1 MNASSKKRL
10 TQYERLAG
18 ILRDRIA
25 SGTYARGDKL
35 PSEMEL
41 MDESGLSRSTVRHA
55 LKVLADE
62 GLVRTERGRGAFVA
76 DTPALHENNLVFS
89 SYTAQVQDQGMK
101 PTTRT
106 VDSGFAK
113 AAGNV
118 AKFFDVTVGSKL
130 VKLVRLRYLDDAPL
144 CLETI
149 YLPPSFEAL
158 IDRDI
163 NGSLYAKLRQEFH
176 RAPAQGHKTF
186 EVCYA
191 SQNEAFLLNVERGQA
206 LILITDYVYDTD
218 GRPLH
223 VSKRIQ
229 RTDRAKY
236 TEPIG

>member
-1 MNASSKKRL
+1 M
-10 TQYERLAG
+10 
-18 ILRDRIA
+18 
-25 SGTYARGDKL
+25 
-35 PSEMEL
+35 
-41 MDESGLSRSTVRHA
+41 
-55 LKVLADE
+55 
-62 GLVRTERGRGAFVA
+62 A

-89 SYTAQVQDQGMK
+89 SYTKQVEGQGMK

-106 VDSGFAK
+106 VDSGFTK
-113 AAGNV
+113 AGGSI
-118 AKFFDVTVGSKL
+118 AKFFDAAVGSKL

-144 CLETI
+144 CLETT
-149 YLPPSFEAL
+149 YLPPSFGSL

-163 NGSLYAKLRQEFH
+163 NGSLYATLRQEFH

>member
-1 MNASSKKRL
+1 MRRW
-10 TQYERLAG
+10 TC
-18 ILRDRIA
+18 
-25 SGTYARGDKL
+25 
-35 PSEMEL
+35 
-41 MDESGLSRSTVRHA
+41 V
-55 LKVLADE
+55 
-62 GLVRTERGRGAFVA
+62 
-76 DTPALHENNLVFS
+76 
-89 SYTAQVQDQGMK
+89 
-101 PTTRT
+101 
-106 VDSGFAK
+106 
-113 AAGNV
+113 
-118 AKFFDVTVGSKL
+118 
-130 VKLVRLRYLDDAPL
+130 L
-144 CLETI
+144 CLETT

-163 NGSLYAKLRQEFH
+163 NGSLYATLRQEFH

-191 SQNEAFLLNVERGQA
+191 SQNEAFLLNVGRGQA

>member
-1 MNASSKKRL
+1 MP
-10 TQYERLAG
+10 
-18 ILRDRIA
+18 
-25 SGTYARGDKL
+25 GDH
-35 PSEMEL
+35 
-41 MDESGLSRSTVRHA
+41 T
-55 LKVLADE
+55 
-62 GLVRTERGRGAFVA
+62 
-76 DTPALHENNLVFS
+76 
-89 SYTAQVQDQGMK
+89 
-101 PTTRT
+101 
-106 VDSGFAK
+106 
-113 AAGNV
+113 
-118 AKFFDVTVGSKL
+118 
-130 VKLVRLRYLDDAPL
+130 
-144 CLETI
+144 

-163 NGSLYAKLRQEFH
+163 NGSLYTALRQEFH

-223 VSKRIQ
+223 ISKRIQ

>member
-1 MNASSKKRL
+1 MNASSKKKL
-10 TQYERLAG
+10 SQYERLAG
-18 ILRDRIA
+18 MLRDRIA
-25 SGTYARGDKL
+25 AGIYARGDKL

-55 LKVLADE
+55 LKALVDE
-62 GLVRTERGRGAFVA
+62 GLVRT
-76 DTPALHENNLVFS
+76 DTK
-89 SYTAQVQDQGMK
+89 QVEGQGMK

-113 AAGNV
+113 AAGSI
-118 AKFFDVTVGSKL
+118 AKFFDAAVGSKL
-130 VKLVRLRYLDDAPL
+130 VKLVRLRYLDDVPL
-144 CLETI
+144 CLETT
-149 YLPPSFEAL
+149 YLPPSFETL

-163 NGSLYAKLRQEFH
+163 NGSLYATLRQEFH

>member
-1 MNASSKKRL
+1 M
-10 TQYERLAG
+10 
-18 ILRDRIA
+18 
-25 SGTYARGDKL
+25 
-35 PSEMEL
+35 
-41 MDESGLSRSTVRHA
+41 
-55 LKVLADE
+55 
-62 GLVRTERGRGAFVA
+62 
-76 DTPALHENNLVFS
+76 
-89 SYTAQVQDQGMK
+89 
-101 PTTRT
+101 
-106 VDSGFAK
+106 
-113 AAGNV
+113 
-118 AKFFDVTVGSKL
+118 GSKL

-144 CLETI
+144 CLETT
-149 YLPPSFEAL
+149 YLPPSFGAL

-163 NGSLYAKLRQEFH
+163 NGSLYATLRQEFH

>member
-1 MNASSKKRL
+1 ML
-10 TQYERLAG
+10 
-18 ILRDRIA
+18 
-25 SGTYARGDKL
+25 
-35 PSEMEL
+35 
-41 MDESGLSRSTVRHA
+41 V
-55 LKVLADE
+55 DE

-89 SYTAQVQDQGMK
+89 SYTAQIADQGMK

-106 VDSGFAK
+106 VDSGFAQGGGQRGQSSSTPPW
-113 AAGNV
+113 AASRQ
-118 AKFFDVTVGSKL
+118 GSFCM
-130 VKLVRLRYLDDAPL
+130 RYLDDAPL
-144 CLETI
+144 CLETT
-149 YLPPSFEAL
+149 YLAPSFAPL
-158 IDRDI
+158 IDRDL
-163 NGSLYAKLRQEFH
+163 NGSLYATLRQEFH
-176 RAPAQGHKTF
+176 RCAGAGAQDL

-223 VSKRIQ
+223 VSKRVQ

>member
-1 MNASSKKRL
+1 MSASSKKKL

-18 ILRDRIA
+18 TLRDRIA
-25 SGTYARGDKL
+25 AGVYARGDKL

-41 MDESGLSRSTVRHA
+41 MDKSGLSRSTVRHA
-55 LKVLADE
+55 LKVLVDE
-62 GLVRTERGRGAFVA
+62 GLIRTERGRGAFVA

-89 SYTAQVQDQGMK
+89 SYTKQVEGQGMK

-113 AAGNV
+113 ATGNV
-118 AKFFDVTVGSKL
+118 AKFFDAAVGSKL

-144 CLETI
+144 CLETT
-149 YLPPSFEAL
+149 YLPPSFGSL

-163 NGSLYAKLRQEFH
+163 NGSLYATLRQEFH

>member
-1 MNASSKKRL
+1 MNASSKKKL
-10 TQYERLAG
+10 AQYERLAG
-18 ILRDRIA
+18 MLRDRIA
-25 SGTYARGDKL
+25 AGTYARGDKL

-55 LKVLADE
+55 LKVLVDE
-62 GLVRTERGRGAFVA
+62 GLVRTERGRGTFVA

-89 SYTAQVQDQGMK
+89 SYTKQVEGRGMK

-113 AAGNV
+113 AMGSV
-118 AKFFDVTVGSKL
+118 AKFFDATVGSKL

-144 CLETI
+144 CLETT

-163 NGSLYAKLRQEFH
+163 NGSLYATLRQEFH

-191 SQNEAFLLNVERGQA
+191 SQNEAFL
-206 LILITDYVYDTD
+206 
-218 GRPLH
+218 
-223 VSKRIQ
+223 SQ
-229 RTDRAKY
+229 R
-236 TEPIG
+236 

>member
-1 MNASSKKRL
+1 MNASSKNKL
-10 TQYERLAG
+10 AQYERLAG
-18 ILRDRIA
+18 TLRDRIA
-25 SGTYARGDKL
+25 AGIYARGDKL

-55 LKVLADE
+55 LKVLVDE

-76 DTPALHENNLVFS
+76 DTPALHENNLMFS
-89 SYTAQVQDQGMK
+89 SYTKQVEGQGMK

-113 AAGNV
+113 AAGNI
-118 AKFFDVTVGSKL
+118 AMFFDAAVGSKL

-144 CLETI
+144 CLETT
-149 YLPPSFEAL
+149 YLPPSFETL

-163 NGSLYAKLRQEFH
+163 NGSLYATLRQEFH

>member
-1 MNASSKKRL
+1 MRAWCAPS
-10 TQYERLAG
+10 AG
-18 ILRDRIA
+18 
-25 SGTYARGDKL
+25 
-35 PSEMEL
+35 
-41 MDESGLSRSTVRHA
+41 
-55 LKVLADE
+55 
-62 GLVRTERGRGAFVA
+62 VA
-76 DTPALHENNLVFS
+76 PLWPVWAPPPPPLHENNLVFS
-89 SYTAQVQDQGMK
+89 SYTKQVEGQGMK

-113 AAGNV
+113 AAGSI
-118 AKFFDVTVGSKL
+118 AKFFDAAVGSKL
-130 VKLVRLRYLDDAPL
+130 VKLVRLRYLDDVPL
-144 CLETI
+144 CLETT
-149 YLPPSFEAL
+149 YLPPSFETL

-163 NGSLYAKLRQEFH
+163 NGSLYATLRQEFH

>member
-1 MNASSKKRL
+1 MRQNARNAAIGKCINRIELSLGRELVKCHVEGDVKGLALALLGRAARSHNEGAEGEL
-10 TQYERLAG
+10 VERPAAGTGLAAAK
-18 ILRDRIA
+18 DQ
-25 SGTYARGDKL
+25 
-35 PSEMEL
+35 
-41 MDESGLSRSTVRHA
+41 
-55 LKVLADE
+55 
-62 GLVRTERGRGAFVA
+62 A

-89 SYTAQVQDQGMK
+89 SYTTQVQGQGMK

-113 AAGNV
+113 AAGNA
-118 AKFFDVTVGSKL
+118 AKFFDVAVGSKL
-130 VKLVRLRYLDDAPL
+130 VKLVRLRYLDDAPM
-144 CLETI
+144 CLETT

-163 NGSLYAKLRQEFH
+163 NGSLYATLRQEFH

-191 SQNEAFLLNVERGQA
+191 SQNEAFLLNVKRGQA

>member
-1 MNASSKKRL
+1 MR
-10 TQYERLAG
+10 
-18 ILRDRIA
+18 
-25 SGTYARGDKL
+25 
-35 PSEMEL
+35 
-41 MDESGLSRSTVRHA
+41 SRSMPAKRSYW
-55 LKVLADE
+55 LSFFLDE
-62 GLVRTERGRGAFVA
+62 T
-76 DTPALHENNLVFS
+76 
-89 SYTAQVQDQGMK
+89 
-101 PTTRT
+101 
-106 VDSGFAK
+106 
-113 AAGNV
+113 
-118 AKFFDVTVGSKL
+118 
-130 VKLVRLRYLDDAPL
+130 
-144 CLETI
+144 
-149 YLPPSFEAL
+149 L

-163 NGSLYAKLRQEFH
+163 NGSLYATLRQEFH

>member
-1 MNASSKKRL
+1 MITSSKKNL
-10 TQYERLAG
+10 AQYERLAG
-18 ILRDRIA
+18 TLRDRIA
-25 SGTYARGDKL
+25 AGVYAREDKL

-55 LKVLADE
+55 LKVLVDE

-89 SYTAQVQDQGMK
+89 SYTAQVQGQGMK

-106 VDSGFAK
+106 VDSGFTK
-113 AAGNV
+113 ATGSV
-118 AKFFDVTVGSKL
+118 AKFFDATVGSKL

-144 CLETI
+144 CLETT
-149 YLPPSFEAL
+149 YLPPSFGSL

-163 NGSLYAKLRQEFH
+163 NGSLYATLRQEFH

-191 SQNEAFLLNVERGQA
+191 SQNEAFLLNVEREQA

>member
-1 MNASSKKRL
+1 MSVSSKKKL
-10 TQYERLAG
+10 SQYERLAG
-18 ILRDRIA
+18 TLRDRIA
-25 SGTYARGDKL
+25 AGI
-35 PSEMEL
+35 SEAQLAER
-41 MDESGLSRSTVRHA
+41 LSVSRTPVREA
-55 LKVLADE
+55 LAALENE

-89 SYTAQVQDQGMK
+89 SYTKQVEGQGMK

-113 AAGNV
+113 AAGSI
-118 AKFFDVTVGSKL
+118 AKFFDAAVGSKL
-130 VKLVRLRYLDDAPL
+130 VKLVRLRYLDDVPL
-144 CLETI
+144 CLETT
-149 YLPPSFEAL
+149 Y
-158 IDRDI
+158 DRDI
-163 NGSLYAKLRQEFH
+163 NGSLYATLRQEFH

>member
-1 MNASSKKRL
+1 MREFSAGSYDVAVIGAGHAGIEASLAGFTVVRHIWPTIRVATMQDVEKIESYFDRVDGVL
-10 TQYERLAG
+10 AVGTGSVHDPCRLAC
-18 ILRDRIA
+18 
-25 SGTYARGDKL
+25 AR
-35 PSEMEL
+35 
-41 MDESGLSRSTVRHA
+41 H
-55 LKVLADE
+55 
-62 GLVRTERGRGAFVA
+62 
-76 DTPALHENNLVFS
+76 
-89 SYTAQVQDQGMK
+89 
-101 PTTRT
+101 
-106 VDSGFAK
+106 
-113 AAGNV
+113 
-118 AKFFDVTVGSKL
+118 DV
-130 VKLVRLRYLDDAPL
+130 PL
-144 CLETI
+144 CLETT
-149 YLPPSFEAL
+149 YLPPSFETL

-163 NGSLYAKLRQEFH
+163 NGSLYATLRQEFH

>member
-1 MNASSKKRL
+1 
-10 TQYERLAG
+10 
-18 ILRDRIA
+18 
-25 SGTYARGDKL
+25 
-35 PSEMEL
+35 
-41 MDESGLSRSTVRHA
+41 
-55 LKVLADE
+55 
-62 GLVRTERGRGAFVA
+62 
-76 DTPALHENNLVFS
+76 
-89 SYTAQVQDQGMK
+89 
-101 PTTRT
+101 
-106 VDSGFAK
+106 
-113 AAGNV
+113 
-118 AKFFDVTVGSKL
+118 VGSKL

-144 CLETI
+144 CLETT
-149 YLPPSFEAL
+149 YLPPSFETL

-163 NGSLYAKLRQEFH
+163 NGSLYAALRQEFH

-191 SQNEAFLLNVERGQA
+191 SQNEALLLNVERGQA